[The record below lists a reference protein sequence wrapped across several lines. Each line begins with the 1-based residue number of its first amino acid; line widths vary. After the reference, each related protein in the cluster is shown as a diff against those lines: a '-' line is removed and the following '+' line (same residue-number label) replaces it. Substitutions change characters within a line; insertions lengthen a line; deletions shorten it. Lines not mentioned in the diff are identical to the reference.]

1 MSKMIRIDR
10 KKGEEK
16 YRRRGLTG
24 LETAI
29 ILIAF
34 VIVASAFAF
43 TVLNIGVQSIQK
55 SQEVIAAGI
64 EEASS
69 VMEIDGAVIAMSSD
83 GKLQNVSFIIKL
95 SAGKSPVD
103 LSQGKLA
110 ITWTSANKHFDNI
123 YDGTKAS
130 VTSVFPND
138 TDMYLK
144 YGDKYKVFIDL
155 TTNGVGDELGANAE
169 FKIELKPPKGAVLTL
184 SRRLP
189 PALEPVM
196 FLG

>member
-1 MSKMIRIDR
+1 MTR
-10 KKGEEK
+10 EK
-16 YRRRGLTG
+16 NKLSWRTQRRGLTG

-43 TVLNIGVQSIQK
+43 TVLNIGFQSTQK

-69 VMEIDGAVIAMSSD
+69 VMEIDGAVIAKSD
-83 GKLQNVSFIIKL
+83 GTTLHNVSFVIKL

-103 LSQGKLA
+103 LSQDKLV
-110 ITWTSANKHFDNI
+110 ITWTSKNKHEDNI

-130 VTSVFPND
+130 VQAIFADD
-138 TDMYLK
+138 TDMYLR
-144 YGDKYKVFIDL
+144 YGDKYKVFID
-155 TTNGVGDELGANAE
+155 VQQIGDDLGANDE

-184 SRRLP
+184 ARRLP
-189 PALEPVM
+189 PALDPVM

>member
-1 MSKMIRIDR
+1 MRASSKKEGCNHRR
-10 KKGEEK
+10 K
-16 YRRRGLTG
+16 GLTG

-43 TVLNIGVQSIQK
+43 TVLNIGFQSTQK

-69 VMEIDGAVIAMSSD
+69 VMEIDGAVIAKSNTTY
-83 GKLQNVSFIIKL
+83 LHNVSFIIKL

-103 LSQGKLA
+103 LTQGKLA
-110 ITWTSANKHFDNI
+110 ITWTSANKHEDNI
-123 YDGTKAS
+123 YDGTKAT
-130 VTSVFPND
+130 VTPVFTSD

-144 YGDKYKVFIDL
+144 YGDKYRVFINLKND
-155 TTNGVGDELGANAE
+155 GVDDELRANAE

>member
-1 MSKMIRIDR
+1 MMRKNSKQSLRTP
-10 KKGEEK
+10 
-16 YRRRGLTG
+16 RRGLTG

-43 TVLNIGVQSIQK
+43 TVLNVGFQSTQK
-55 SQEVIAAGI
+55 SQEVIAAGM

-69 VMEIDGAVIAMSSD
+69 VMEIDGAVIAKSD
-83 GKLQNVSFIIKL
+83 GNKLMNVSFVIKL

-110 ITWTSANKHFDNI
+110 ITWTSKNMHEDNV
-123 YDGTKAS
+123 YDGTKAN
-130 VTSVFPND
+130 VTPVFPED
-138 TDMYLK
+138 TDMYLR
-144 YGDKYKVFIDL
+144 YGDKYKVTI
-155 TTNGVGDELGANAE
+155 NVAAIGDNLGANDE
-169 FKIELKPPKGAVLTL
+169 FKVELKPPKGAVLTL
-184 SRRLP
+184 ARRLP
-189 PALEPVM
+189 PALDPVM

>member
-1 MSKMIRIDR
+1 MMRKNSKQSWRTP
-10 KKGEEK
+10 
-16 YRRRGLTG
+16 RRGLTG

-43 TVLNIGVQSIQK
+43 TVLNVGFQSTQK
-55 SQEVIAAGI
+55 SQEVIAAGM

-69 VMEIDGAVIAMSSD
+69 VMEIDGAVIAKSD
-83 GKLQNVSFIIKL
+83 GNKLMNVSFVIKL

-110 ITWTSANKHFDNI
+110 ITWTSKNKHEDNI
-123 YDGTKAS
+123 YDGTKAN
-130 VTSVFPND
+130 VTPVFPED
-138 TDMYLK
+138 TDMYLR
-144 YGDKYKVFIDL
+144 YGDKYKVTI
-155 TTNGVGDELGANAE
+155 NVAAIGDNLGANDE
-169 FKIELKPPKGAVLTL
+169 FKVELKPPKGAVLTL
-184 SRRLP
+184 ARRLP
-189 PALEPVM
+189 PALDPVM

>member
-1 MSKMIRIDR
+1 MMREKSKQSWRTQ
-10 KKGEEK
+10 
-16 YRRRGLTG
+16 RRGLTG

-43 TVLNIGVQSIQK
+43 TVLNVGFQSTQK
-55 SQEVIAAGI
+55 SQEVIAAGM

-69 VMEIDGAVIAMSSD
+69 VMEIDGAVIAKSD
-83 GKLQNVSFIIKL
+83 GNTLRNVSFVIKL

-103 LSQGKLA
+103 LSVGKLA
-110 ITWTSANKHFDNI
+110 ITWTSKNMHEDNI
-123 YDGTKAS
+123 YDGTKAN
-130 VTSVFPND
+130 VTAVFEED
-138 TDMYLK
+138 TDMYLR
-144 YGDKYKVFIDL
+144 YGDKYKVIINVTAL
-155 TTNGVGDELGANAE
+155 GDTLGANDE

-184 SRRLP
+184 ARRLP
-189 PALEPVM
+189 PALDPVM

>member
-1 MSKMIRIDR
+1 M
-10 KKGEEK
+10 KKTSWRGKE
-16 YRRRGLTG
+16 RGLRGLTG

-43 TVLNIGVQSIQK
+43 TVLNVGFQTIQK
-55 SQEVIAAGI
+55 GQQVIEAGT

-69 VMEIDGAVIAMSSD
+69 VMEIDGAVVAMSD
-83 GKLQNVSFIIKL
+83 GTKLHNITFVIKL
-95 SAGKSPVD
+95 SAGKTPVD
-103 LSQGKLA
+103 LTKGKMV
-110 ITWTSANKHFDNI
+110 ISWTSKNRHVENVYDERRATITALFDE
-123 YDGTKAS
+123 DK
-130 VTSVFPND
+130 
-138 TDMYLK
+138 DMYLK
-144 YGDKYKVFIDL
+144 YGDKYKVFINV
-155 TTNGVGDELGANAE
+155 TAIGDNLGANDE

-184 SRRLP
+184 IRRLP

>member
-1 MSKMIRIDR
+1 MMRKNSKQSLHTP
-10 KKGEEK
+10 
-16 YRRRGLTG
+16 RRGLTG

-43 TVLNIGVQSIQK
+43 TVLNVGFQSTQK
-55 SQEVIAAGI
+55 SQEVIAAGM

-69 VMEIDGAVIAMSSD
+69 VMEIDGAVIAKSD
-83 GKLQNVSFIIKL
+83 GNTLQNVSFVIKL

-110 ITWTSANKHFDNI
+110 ITWTSKNKHEDNI
-123 YDGTKAS
+123 YDGTKAT
-130 VTSVFPND
+130 VTPVFPED
-138 TDMYLK
+138 TDMYLR
-144 YGDKYKVFIDL
+144 YGDKYRVTI
-155 TTNGVGDELGANAE
+155 NVAAIGDNLGANDE
-169 FKIELKPPKGAVLTL
+169 FKVELKPPKGAVLTL
-184 SRRLP
+184 ARRLP
-189 PALEPVM
+189 PALDPVM

>member
-1 MSKMIRIDR
+1 MMWERSKQSWRTP
-10 KKGEEK
+10 
-16 YRRRGLTG
+16 RRGLTG

-43 TVLNIGVQSIQK
+43 TVLNVGFQSTQK
-55 SQEVIAAGI
+55 SQEVIAAGM

-69 VMEIDGAVIAMSSD
+69 VMEIDGAVIAKSD
-83 GKLQNVSFIIKL
+83 GNTLQNVSFVIKL

-110 ITWTSANKHFDNI
+110 ITWTSKNKHEDNI
-123 YDGTKAS
+123 YDGTKAT
-130 VTSVFPND
+130 VTSVFPDD
-138 TDMYLK
+138 TDMYLR
-144 YGDKYKVFIDL
+144 YGDKYRVTID
-155 TTNGVGDELGANAE
+155 VAAIGDNLEANDE
-169 FKIELKPPKGAVLTL
+169 FKVELKPPKGAVLTL
-184 SRRLP
+184 ARRLP
-189 PALEPVM
+189 PALDPVM

>member
-1 MSKMIRIDR
+1 MRTQ
-10 KKGEEK
+10 
-16 YRRRGLTG
+16 RRGLTG

-43 TVLNIGVQSIQK
+43 TVLNVGFQSTQK
-55 SQEVIAAGI
+55 SQEVIAAGM

-69 VMEIDGAVIAMSSD
+69 VMEIDGAVIAKSD
-83 GKLQNVSFIIKL
+83 GNALKNVTFVVKL

-103 LSQGKLA
+103 LSVGKLA
-110 ITWTSANKHFDNI
+110 ITWTSKNMHEDNI
-123 YDGTKAS
+123 YDGTRAN
-130 VTSVFPND
+130 VTAVFAED
-138 TDMYLK
+138 TDMYLR
-144 YGDKYKVFIDL
+144 YGDKYKVIINVTAL
-155 TTNGVGDELGANAE
+155 GDTLGANDE

-184 SRRLP
+184 ARRLP
-189 PALEPVM
+189 PALDPVM

>member
-1 MSKMIRIDR
+1 MMRKNSKQSWRTP
-10 KKGEEK
+10 
-16 YRRRGLTG
+16 RRGLTG

-43 TVLNIGVQSIQK
+43 TVLNVGFQSTQK
-55 SQEVIAAGI
+55 SQEVIAAGM

-69 VMEIDGAVIAMSSD
+69 VMEIDGAVIAKSD
-83 GKLQNVSFIIKL
+83 GNKLMNVSFVIKL

-110 ITWTSANKHFDNI
+110 ITWTSKNKHEDNI
-123 YDGTKAS
+123 YDGTKAT
-130 VTSVFPND
+130 VTSVFPED
-138 TDMYLK
+138 TDMYLR
-144 YGDKYKVFIDL
+144 YGDKYRVTI
-155 TTNGVGDELGANAE
+155 NVAAIGDNLGANDE

-184 SRRLP
+184 ARRLP
-189 PALEPVM
+189 PALDPVM

>member
-1 MSKMIRIDR
+1 MGSKYLV
-10 KKGEEK
+10 KASP
-16 YRRRGLTG
+16 RRGASGLTG

-43 TVLNIGVQSIQK
+43 TVLNVGFQTTQK
-55 SQEVIAAGI
+55 GQEVIQAGM
-64 EEASS
+64 EEAASAI
-69 VMEIDGAVIAMSSD
+69 EIDGAVIARGNTSQ
-83 GKLQNVSFIIKL
+83 LHNVTFIIKL
-95 SAGKSPVD
+95 SAGKVPVD
-103 LSQGKLA
+103 LSQEKMA
-110 ITWTSANKHFDNI
+110 ITWTSKNKHLENI
-123 YDGTKAS
+123 YDGTMATITPLFS
-130 VTSVFPND
+130 GD

-155 TTNGVGDELGANAE
+155 TATGVNDPLGPNDD
-169 FKIELKPPKGAVLTL
+169 FKIELKPPKGSVLTVV
-184 SRRLP
+184 RRLP

>member
-1 MSKMIRIDR
+1 MMWERSKQSWRTP
-10 KKGEEK
+10 
-16 YRRRGLTG
+16 RRGLTG

-43 TVLNIGVQSIQK
+43 TVLNVGFQSTQK
-55 SQEVIAAGI
+55 SQEVIAAGM

-69 VMEIDGAVIAMSSD
+69 VMEIDGAVIAKSD
-83 GKLQNVSFIIKL
+83 GNTLQNVSFVIKL

-110 ITWTSANKHFDNI
+110 ITWTSKNKHEDNI
-123 YDGTKAS
+123 YDRTKAN
-130 VTSVFPND
+130 VTSVFPDD
-138 TDMYLK
+138 TDMYLR
-144 YGDKYKVFIDL
+144 YGDKYTVIINVAAIDD
-155 TTNGVGDELGANAE
+155 NLGANDE
-169 FKIELKPPKGAVLTL
+169 FKVELKPPKGAVLTL
-184 SRRLP
+184 ARRLP
-189 PALEPVM
+189 PALDPVM

>member
-1 MSKMIRIDR
+1 MMWERSKQSWRTP
-10 KKGEEK
+10 
-16 YRRRGLTG
+16 RRGLTG

-43 TVLNIGVQSIQK
+43 TVLNVGFQSTQK
-55 SQEVIAAGI
+55 SQEVIAAGM

-69 VMEIDGAVIAMSSD
+69 VMEIDGAVIAKSD
-83 GKLQNVSFIIKL
+83 GNTLQNVSFVIKL

-110 ITWTSANKHFDNI
+110 ITWTSKNKHEDNI
-123 YDGTKAS
+123 YDGTKAN
-130 VTSVFPND
+130 VTSVFPDD
-138 TDMYLK
+138 TDMYLR
-144 YGDKYKVFIDL
+144 YGDKYRVTID
-155 TTNGVGDELGANAE
+155 VAAIGDNLEANDE
-169 FKIELKPPKGAVLTL
+169 FKVELKPPKGAVLTL
-184 SRRLP
+184 ARRLP
-189 PALEPVM
+189 PALDPVM